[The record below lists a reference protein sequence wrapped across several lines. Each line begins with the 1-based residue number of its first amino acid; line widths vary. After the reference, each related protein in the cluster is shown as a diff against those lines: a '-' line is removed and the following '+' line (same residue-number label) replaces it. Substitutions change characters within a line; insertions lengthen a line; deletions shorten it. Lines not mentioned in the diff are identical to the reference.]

1 MFSET
6 VALDIVSSL
15 PKIRGGGGGGEGGF
29 LFLKFG
35 QRAVI
40 KKLLKN
46 RGEGGWLKGWFS

>member
-1 MFSET
+1 MDGMFSET

-15 PKIRGGGGGGEGGF
+15 PKIRGGGF

-35 QRAVI
+35 QRAVM

-46 RGEGGWLKGWFS
+46 RGERGWLKGWFS

>member
-15 PKIRGGGGGGEGGF
+15 PKIRGGGGF

-35 QRAVI
+35 QRAVM

-46 RGEGGWLKGWFS
+46 RGERGWLKGWFS

>member
-1 MFSET
+1 MDGMFSET
-6 VALDIVSSL
+6 AALDIVSTL
-15 PKIRGGGGGGEGGF
+15 PKIRGGGGGF

-35 QRAVI
+35 QRAVM

>member
-15 PKIRGGGGGGEGGF
+15 PKIRGGGGGEGGF

-35 QRAVI
+35 QRAVM